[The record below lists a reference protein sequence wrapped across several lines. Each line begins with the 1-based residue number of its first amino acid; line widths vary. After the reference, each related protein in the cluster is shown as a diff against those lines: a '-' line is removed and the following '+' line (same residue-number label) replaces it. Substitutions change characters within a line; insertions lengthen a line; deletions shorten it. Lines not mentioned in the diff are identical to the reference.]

1 MKTYNVTLRTSEYR
15 NIQVQANSRQ
25 EAHDQLT
32 SLSANEV
39 EDLTAGVPY
48 EYADEYELDFLEEA

>member
-15 NIQVQANSRQ
+15 NLQIQANSRQ
-25 EAHDQLT
+25 EAHDQLA
-32 SLSANEV
+32 SLSASEV

-48 EYADEYELDFLEEA
+48 E